1 MPRATFMQN
10 QLMPLE
16 RVPPLNP
23 QLQLL
28 PDVLKLMGSCAFY
41 GSAPPF
47 RVNIAEII
55 RLHDAAKPNPHIM
68 MKKLHLRPA

>member
-1 MPRATFMQN
+1 
-10 QLMPLE
+10 
-16 RVPPLNP
+16 
-23 QLQLL
+23 
-28 PDVLKLMGSCAFY
+28 MGSCAFY

-55 RLHDAAKPNPHIM
+55 RLHDAAKPNPHLM